1 MVNNGIWIVDDDRD
15 DHELVKEIFDEA
27 KIPNELVF
35 FNGAGPLLARLE
47 TETHAPFII
56 ICDVNLP
63 GIDGFQLRE
72 KLLERPSK
80 KFHSV
85 PFVFWSTYAS
95 EAQIDKAYKLR
106 AHGFFIKELGYKEW
120 KESLLGIIRYWS
132 KSKMPSKKDAPDPPM
147 R

>member
-1 MVNNGIWIVDDDRD
+1 MVNNGIWIVDDDSD
-15 DHELVKEIFDEA
+15 DRELVRDIFEEA
-27 KIPNELVF
+27 KIPNELAF
-35 FNGAGPLLARLE
+35 FSGAAQLLARLE
-47 TETHAPFII
+47 AETYAPFII

-72 KLLERPSK
+72 MLLERSNK

-106 AHGFFIKELGYKEW
+106 AHGFFIKELDYKEW
-120 KESLLGIIRYWS
+120 KEPLLEIIRYWS
-132 KSKMPSKKDAPDPPM
+132 KSKMPSKKDAPDPPQ